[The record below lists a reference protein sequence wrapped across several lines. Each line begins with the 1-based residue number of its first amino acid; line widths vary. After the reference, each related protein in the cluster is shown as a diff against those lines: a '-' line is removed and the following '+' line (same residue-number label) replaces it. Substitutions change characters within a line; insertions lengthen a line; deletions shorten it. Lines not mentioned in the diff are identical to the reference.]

1 MVKPMADE
9 TQDDPAS
16 DLYGRVIALEAIV
29 TRLLAS
35 HAQMH
40 PNGVAARMLADIE
53 GVVENV
59 KSRLTEGA
67 QTLRTV
73 METHVRH

>member
-1 MVKPMADE
+1 MVNSMADE
-9 TQDDPAS
+9 IQDDPAS

-35 HAQMH
+35 YAQMH

-53 GVVENV
+53 GVVDNV
-59 KSRLTEGA
+59 KPDLDTA
-67 QTLRTV
+67 FY
-73 METHVRH
+73 